1 MEGKATVKLR
11 MSSLPSFVAC
21 RLQQRLESGERSR
34 TKMPLINIWQLENNS
49 GKFKLVLLKIS
60 LLKRPKHTDIPYHIN
75 TNVKSSKYA
84 TYRIVKFHLWNHVF
98 NTKTKIK
105 TRQDKP
111 SKTPPN
117 SDICKNIKNT
127 LLLFCVGVCL
137 PCVSSVEL
145 SNSPILLC
153 NYPIALKPSFYL
165 GWTFRRGG
173 RHLRDLPGADL
184 DWWIWRRE

>member
-1 MEGKATVKLR
+1 MKLTLSLV
-11 MSSLPSFVAC
+11 SSLVTC
-21 RLQQRLESGERSR
+21 RLQQHLESGERSR

-75 TNVKSSKYA
+75 TNIRSSKYA

-98 NTKTKIK
+98 NTKTNIK

-137 PCVSSVEL
+137 LCVATVEL

-153 NYPIALKPSFYL
+153 DYPTVLEPSRYL
-165 GWTFRRGG
+165 LVNVSTLRRAST
-173 RHLRDLPGADL
+173 RFVAK
-184 DWWIWRRE
+184 